1 MAGFP
6 ASFLIKLTRQELI
19 WYKDRLFTRKLLE
32 GKLPMATKRSTSF
45 SFLSS
50 AYPWLIVVCGM
61 LFYCLNYFLRSSPS
75 VLQNELSQSFH
86 ISAYQF
92 GILAACYSFAYVPM
106 QVPAGMIYDR
116 FGVRIV
122 LCAACMLAV
131 AGLAIFISADSY
143 GVAGAGRFLIG
154 LGCAFAYI
162 GTLKLASIWLPPN
175 RFATVAGL
183 TTAVGMT
190 FGILSKKYLTYTIG
204 VMSYKQALAPA
215 IIIGIVLSLFIILL
229 IKDRPKNQISSA
241 NEMQAPMDMKQLM
254 RALRII
260 FTNPQMWLIGIIGCL
275 LYLPASF
282 LDSYDIQF
290 WKTVY
295 HLTPEQAVNVS
306 SLTFFGWIISGPI
319 IGAYS
324 DRIKRRRMPL
334 LVTGFFAA
342 ALLCLVFYA
351 PGLINLYGL
360 YCISFIIGFCLGSH
374 PLCFPLGKENN
385 PIQISGTAT
394 AATNMLIMVGGM
406 VFPPIVGKL
415 LDMHSTQVGP
425 NGLPIYNASDYVFAL
440 SLIPIGVAL
449 GIVLCLF
456 LKETYCESQVK
467 EDDARF
473 KQLSSLST
481 ETVN

>member
-1 MAGFP
+1 V
-6 ASFLIKLTRQELI
+6 
-19 WYKDRLFTRKLLE
+19 
-32 GKLPMATKRSTSF
+32 TSNRNKSS

-50 AYPWLIVVCGM
+50 AYPWLFVFCGM

-122 LCAACMLAV
+122 LCMACMLAV
-131 AGLAIFISADSY
+131 IGTSIFISADSY
-143 GVAGAGRFLIG
+143 GIAGTGRFLIG
-154 LGCAFAYI
+154 LGCAFSYI
-162 GTLKLASIWLPPN
+162 GTLKLAAVWLPPN
-175 RFATVAGL
+175 RFATAAGM

-190 FGILSKKYLTYTIG
+190 FGILSKKYLTMTVG

-215 IIIGIVLSLFIILL
+215 LFVGIALCLIIIFVL
-229 IKDRPKNQISSA
+229 KDRPKNQVTSS
-241 NEMQAPMDMKQLM
+241 NDMQAPMEMKQLLH
-254 RALRII
+254 ALRVI

-324 DRIKRRRMPL
+324 DKIKRRKLPL
-334 LVTGFFAA
+334 IVSGFFAA
-342 ALLCLVFYA
+342 ALLCVVFYL
-351 PGLINLYGL
+351 PNMISLYGL
-360 YCISFIIGFCLGSH
+360 YSIAFTIGFCLGSH

-415 LDMHSTQVGP
+415 LDLHSTQIGA
-425 NGLPIYNASDYVFAL
+425 NGLPVYNASDYVFAL
-440 SLIPIGVAL
+440 SLIPLGVAL

-456 LKETYCESQVK
+456 LKETYCEQVV
-467 EDDARF
+467 EDDGAY
-473 KQLSSLST
+473 KQIPLRTAT
-481 ETVN
+481 EAAK

>member
-1 MAGFP
+1 
-6 ASFLIKLTRQELI
+6 
-19 WYKDRLFTRKLLE
+19 
-32 GKLPMATKRSTSF
+32 
-45 SFLSS
+45 
-50 AYPWLIVVCGM
+50 M

-75 VLQNELSQSFH
+75 VLQNELSQAFH
-86 ISAYQF
+86 LSAYQF

-131 AGLAIFISADSY
+131 VGTAIFINADTF
-143 GVAGAGRFLIG
+143 GLAGTGRFLIG

-162 GTLKLASIWLPPN
+162 GTLKLAAIWLPPN
-175 RFATVAGL
+175 RFATAAGM

-190 FGILSKKYLTYTIG
+190 FGILSKKYLTYTVG

-215 IIIGIVLSLFIILL
+215 LFVGLILCVFIIFL
-229 IKDRPKNQISSA
+229 IKDRPKNQLASSSD
-241 NEMQAPMDMKQLM
+241 MQAPMDLKQLLH
-254 RALRII
+254 ALRII

-295 HLTPEQAVNVS
+295 HLTPQQAVNVS

-334 LVTGFFAA
+334 LITGSFA
-342 ALLCLVFYA
+342 ALLLCVVFYA
-351 PGLINLYGL
+351 PSYISLYGL
-360 YCISFIIGFCLGSH
+360 YCISFTIGFCLGSH

-415 LDMHSTQVGP
+415 LDMHSTQIGA
-425 NGLPIYNASDYVFAL
+425 NGLPVYNAGDYVFAL
-440 SLIPIGVAL
+440 SLIPIGVGL
-449 GIVLCLF
+449 GIVLCFF
-456 LKETYCESQVK
+456 LKETYCAQVTEI
-467 EDDARF
+467 EDKRY
-473 KQLSSLST
+473 KQPAMQP
-481 ETVN
+481 EPEAAQ